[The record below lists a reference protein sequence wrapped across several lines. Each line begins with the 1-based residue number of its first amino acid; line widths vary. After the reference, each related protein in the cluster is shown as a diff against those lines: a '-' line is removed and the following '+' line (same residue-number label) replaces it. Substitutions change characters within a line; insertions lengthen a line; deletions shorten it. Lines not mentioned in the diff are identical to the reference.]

1 MSASDRPL
9 GKIQLPGAM
18 SSAILRFMRRRLEI
32 IIIFFF
38 GVVLPVLYSIYLLW
52 VIFFEQVTP
61 PSFIG

>member
-9 GKIQLPGAM
+9 GKIQLPGA
-18 SSAILRFMRRRLEI
+18 RRLEI